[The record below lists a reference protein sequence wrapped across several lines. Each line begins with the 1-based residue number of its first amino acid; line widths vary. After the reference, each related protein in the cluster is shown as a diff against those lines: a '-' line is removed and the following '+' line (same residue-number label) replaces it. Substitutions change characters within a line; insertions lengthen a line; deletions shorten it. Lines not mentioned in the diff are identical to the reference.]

1 MRTLVPITLV
11 LAALLAGCGKSTAEP
26 GQVRSEVLH
35 RATASWDGTPY
46 THYPEGQP
54 MLSLVKVSIPANTTL
69 DWHCHQTFTLGYL
82 QEGKLEVETTGGKRI
97 RLTAGD
103 SLAEV
108 VNDVHRGHTA
118 DEPATVLMFHAGA
131 DHLTFS
137 QREAQ
142 CQPPVVARDEP
153 MDTLL
158 AQIQQRLAIA
168 EEIAL
173 HKWDTAQ
180 AVQAVAREQQVLTNV
195 RHSAWRYQLAPER
208 AADFFAD
215 QIEANK
221 MVQYGLIH
229 QWQARGAAPEV
240 PRRDLYTTLRPQ
252 LDSLQDQLLKSLA
265 KFENNYRPDCASQV
279 MARIEGKTL
288 SPMLKQAMVRA
299 TGQLCHND

>member
-1 MRTLVPITLV
+1 MRNLLPITLA

-54 MLSLVKVSIPANTTL
+54 MLSLVKVSIPPNTSL
-69 DWHCHQTFTLGYL
+69 DWHCHQTFSLGYL

-97 RLTAGD
+97 HLSAGD

-108 VNDVHRGHTA
+108 VNDVHRGHTG

-137 QREAQ
+137 APEAQ
-142 CQPPVVARDEP
+142 CQPPLAARDEP
-153 MDTLL
+153 MDALL
-158 AQIQQRLAIA
+158 AQIEQRLAIA

-229 QWQARGAAPEV
+229 QWQSRGAAPEK
-240 PRRDLYTTLRPQ
+240 PRRDLYTVLRPQ
-252 LDSLQDQLLKSLA
+252 LDSLQDQLLKSFA
-265 KFENNYRPDCASQV
+265 NFENNYRPNCASQL
-279 MARIEGKTL
+279 MTRIDGRAL